1 VTVRLDA
8 AKSYGADL
16 AISFD
21 QREALHMLAGSPN
34 GSTESILERRTVRAT
49 GAFELPQRNS
59 RNIVSRHVAAS
70 TRLARSC
77 ARLQYKLHKL
87 TTLFLPSFAPK
98 KARSLTY
105 LPR

>member
-1 VTVRLDA
+1 MTVRLDA

-16 AISFD
+16 AYPSTS
-21 QREALHMLAGSPN
+21 EALHMLAGSPN